1 MKKKIAVLHAQVPFV
16 HGGAELHVY
25 ALKKHLIE
33 KGFDAEIIQ
42 LPYKWYPANSLYNS
56 MLAWRM
62 LDLSES
68 NGQKIDLV
76 IGTKFPSYGAI
87 HENKVAW
94 VIHQF
99 RQVYDLYNTNIGYAG
114 VPDGSH
120 IRDHVKKFDKQALQ
134 EAKSVYANSKNV
146 ANRLERY
153 TGIASTPLY
162 HPPMLAGQYKS
173 GEYGDYILSVGR
185 LDPLKRND
193 LLLRAIAKTNGKIRA
208 KIAGKGPELENLKKL
223 AVTLKI
229 ESQIDF
235 LGFVPDEELP
245 DLYANAFGVYF
256 APVDEDYGY
265 ITLEAFFSQKPVLT
279 CIDSGGPLEFVKD
292 AENGYICEP
301 NDEQLA
307 DAMMKLYENR
317 NMCKKFGANGLD
329 VVKGITW
336 DHVIQE
342 LTKTL

>member
-1 MKKKIAVLHAQVPFV
+1 MICFCVL
-16 HGGAELHVY
+16 L
-25 ALKKHLIE
+25 
-33 KGFDAEIIQ
+33 
-42 LPYKWYPANSLYNS
+42 
-56 MLAWRM
+56 
-62 LDLSES
+62 
-68 NGQKIDLV
+68 QK
-76 IGTKFPSYGAI
+76 
-87 HENKVAW
+87 
-94 VIHQF
+94 Q
-99 RQVYDLYNTNIGYAG
+99 
-114 VPDGSH
+114 
-120 IRDHVKKFDKQALQ
+120 
-134 EAKSVYANSKNV
+134 
-146 ANRLERY
+146 
-153 TGIASTPLY
+153 
-162 HPPMLAGQYKS
+162 
-173 GEYGDYILSVGR
+173 
-185 LDPLKRND
+185 
-193 LLLRAIAKTNGKIRA
+193 GKIRA

-301 NDEQLA
+301 DDEQLA
-307 DAMMKLYENR
+307 DAMVKLYENR

>member
-16 HGGAELHVY
+16 RGGAELQVS
-25 ALKKHLIE
+25 ALKNHLTE
-33 KGFDAEIIQ
+33 KGFDTEIIQ
-42 LPYKWYPANSLYNS
+42 LPYKWYPANSLYSS

-87 HENKVAW
+87 HDNKVVW
-94 VIHQF
+94 MIHQF
-99 RQVYDLYNTNIGYAG
+99 RQVYDLYHTDVGYSKL
-114 VPDGSH
+114 PDGA
-120 IRDHVKKFDKQALQ
+120 IIKERVKNFDTLSLQ
-134 EAKSVYANSKNV
+134 ESRAIYADSKNV
-146 ANRLERY
+146 ANRLQRY
-153 TGIASTPLY
+153 NGIASTPLY

-193 LLLRAIAKTNGKIRA
+193 LLLKSIAKTGGKIKAR
-208 KIAGKGPELENLKKL
+208 IAGRGPEMENLKKL
-223 AVTLKI
+223 AKNLKI
-229 ESQIDF
+229 ESQVEF
-235 LGFVPDEELP
+235 LGFVPDEHLP
-245 DLYANAFGVYF
+245 DLYANAFAVYF

-265 ITLEAFFSQKPVLT
+265 ITLEAFFSKKPVIT
-279 CIDSGGPLEFVKD
+279 CVDSGGPLEFVKD
-292 AENGYICEP
+292 GDNGYICES
-301 NDEQLA
+301 NEEQLA
-307 DAMMKLYENR
+307 DVMMKLYENR
-317 NMCKKFGANGLD
+317 VACKNFGENGFD

-336 DHVIQE
+336 DRVIQE